1 MTDESL
7 TSLTARTRWS
17 LLLGLVVSIVAVD
30 QWSKAY
36 AVAHWR
42 GRPMQSYFNDIF
54 RIEYAENPGAFLSLL
69 AGMPEAVRFWVLV
82 VLNGIVLLGVA
93 VWLLSSRRV
102 TLLLFVPFSLFVAGG
117 IGNLIDRIRFGVVID
132 FFNLGLGDLRTGI
145 FNVADMAITAG
156 FLMMLPLLFGGES
169 PARANGSDATSD
181 SPTPAQPPSR
191 QSRR

>member
-1 MTDESL
+1 MTDEVRGTL
-7 TSLTARTRWS
+7 KPRVRWS
-17 LLLGLVVSIVAVD
+17 LLLSLVAVIVAVD

-42 GRPMQSYFNDIF
+42 GRPMQSYFNDLF

-82 VLNGIVLLGVA
+82 VINGIVLAGVS

-102 TLLLFVPFSLFVAGG
+102 TLSLFIPFSLFIAGG

-132 FFNLGLGDLRTGI
+132 FFNLGVGSLRTGI

-156 FLMMLPLLFGGES
+156 FLLMLPLLFRGE
-169 PARANGSDATSD
+169 PTAEPDRAVDGSAS
-181 SPTPAQPPSR
+181 SAQG
-191 QSRR
+191 